1 MSDEQGRI
9 DYTNKDYESL
19 RAALLE
25 LAAERLPEWTDHSPN
40 DMGVVLLELFAHM
53 GDSLFYNQDRI
64 AAESFLA
71 TARERRSVVNLLR
84 LIGYELRPPTAA
96 SADLTLLF
104 ANNATGSATIPT
116 GAQFTTT
123 KESTGVAVKF
133 QLIKPAVTIARVEDL
148 PLMRVDERG
157 ELVPFV
163 VGGARPIDNTVFR
176 AYETLPVVQVDDP
189 PPPPKDILGSSD
201 GSAGQ
206 RFRLALKPLIDETLV
221 VTVDEGASEAWT
233 RVPSLLHSSGR
244 DKHYV
249 VRRDEDDYAWIE
261 FGNNTYGKAP
271 RRGRNNITAR
281 YLVGGGEKGNVPPRA
296 ISKIVITPDVPGLKR
311 VMNVKAASG
320 GGEHEAATAAAA
332 RAPQQFRSS
341 GRAVTAAD
349 YELHAKSYGV
359 AKVRAFAPSW
369 NKVNLVVA
377 PEGGGAP
384 SETLRRDLEAYFDG
398 KRMITTQ
405 IEIVDPKTPLVLIE
419 GDLVVEPRFSQPLV
433 KARVEAVMRELW
445 SFANVDFEDHLYISK
460 IYEAIEGVEGVG
472 AINITRF
479 ARADAPAGSPAI
491 PPDGTLR
498 FSFNEIPDVKG
509 ISLNSVTGGRLDA

>member
-40 DMGVVLLELFAHM
+40 DMGVLLLELFAHM

-84 LIGYELRPPTAA
+84 LIGYELRPPKPA

-104 ANNATGSATIPT
+104 ANNTTGPATVPT
-116 GAQFTTT
+116 GALFTTT
-123 KESTGVAVKF
+123 KETTGEPIKF
-133 QLIKPAVTIARVEDL
+133 QLLKPAVTIPKVEDL
-148 PLMRVDERG
+148 PLLRVDERG

-163 VGGARPIDNTVFR
+163 VGGPRPLDNTVFR
-176 AYETLPVVQVDDP
+176 AYDSLPIVHVDDP
-189 PPPPKDILGSSD
+189 QPPPKDTLGSSD
-201 GSAGQ
+201 GSLGQ
-206 RFRLALKPLIDETLV
+206 RFRLAQKPLIDETLV
-221 VTVDEGASEAWT
+221 ITVDEGTVEVWT

-271 RRGRNNITAR
+271 RRGRNNIVAR

-296 ISKIVITPDVPGLKR
+296 ISKFIITPDVPGLKR

-320 GGEHEAATAAAA
+320 GADHEPAASAAE
-332 RAPQQFRSS
+332 RAPQQFRSA

-359 AKVRAFAPSW
+359 AKVRAFARSW
-369 NKVNLVVA
+369 NKVSLVVA

-384 SETLRRDLEAYFDG
+384 SQTLRRDLEAYFDD
-398 KRMITTQ
+398 KRMLTTQ
-405 IEIVDPKTPLVLIE
+405 IEIVDPDTPLIVIE
-419 GDLVVEPRFSQPLV
+419 GDLVVEPRFSQSLV
-433 KARVEAVMRELW
+433 KARVEAVMRDLW
-445 SFANVDFEDHLYISK
+445 SFANVDFEDHLYVSK
-460 IYEAIEGVEGVG
+460 IYEAIEAVEGVE
-472 AINITRF
+472 AINVTRF
-479 ARADAPAGSPAI
+479 ARADAPSPAI
-491 PPDGTLR
+491 PADGTLR
-498 FSFNEIPDVKG
+498 FSFKEIPDVRG
-509 ISLNSVTGGRLDA
+509 IALNNVTGGRPDV